1 MVDKWHVY
9 LARRAYTYYIKI
21 LIKIFHF
28 DMWHIVP
35 LYKKLYAVDI
45 VRYLNNS
52 VQRNTLVEIGCG
64 LGDILRNVKYKSRE
78 GYDSSIDVLRAARFI
93 SRLSF
98 KSGIVYK
105 IFDFEV
111 DDLNKS
117 YDAIILVN
125 WIHNV
130 EPEVLKNKISRM
142 CNTNLNPNG
151 CIILD
156 TVKNKNYKY
165 NHDIKY
171 LTNSLKCDII
181 NNGTYEYGRTVWII
195 KNLF

>member
-130 EPEVLKNKISRM
+130 EPEVLLKRRPDQTM
-142 CNTNLNPNG
+142 QNL
-151 CIILD
+151 
-156 TVKNKNYKY
+156 TEQMENY
-165 NHDIKY
+165 
-171 LTNSLKCDII
+171 SGLKVFFGNRVSEIRGNRDVDKSVDEMVGQIWRKRFERLR
-181 NNGTYEYGRTVWII
+181 Y
-195 KNLF
+195 